1 MVKPYV
7 KMSEKEI
14 NTETLILNAAKK
26 VFMQKGFGATRMQQI
41 ADEAGINKSLLHYYF
56 RTKEK
61 LFDAIFEE
69 VLSQVIPKISR
80 VITSDCPFFEK
91 IELFADTYISAFQK
105 NPHFPM
111 FVLHELSSN
120 PEKILPRFKNHI
132 GDISKIFPHIKK
144 EISSA
149 NNYIDAEQLIINMLS
164 LCIFPI
170 IAKPILKGILFN
182 NDENKYLEFIE
193 KRKKEIPKFVIN
205 SIKK

>member
-1 MVKPYV
+1 M
-7 KMSEKEI
+7 EKEI

-26 VFMQKGFGATRMQQI
+26 VFMQKGFGATRMQEI

-69 VLSQVIPKISR
+69 VLSQVIPKISK
-80 VITSDCPFFEK
+80 VMTSDYTLFEK
-91 IELFADTYISAFQK
+91 IEIFADTYISAFQK

-120 PEKILPRFKNHI
+120 PEKILPRFKNHLGYI
-132 GDISKIFPHIKK
+132 EKIFPQIKK
-144 EISSA
+144 EISSDK
-149 NNYIDAEQLIINMLS
+149 NIDAEQLIINMLS